1 MKTFKN
7 VKFKWTFR
15 DYQQRVLDNS
25 KRYLKDKKINIV
37 AAPGSGKTILGLE
50 LIVRLNSPCIILSPT
65 ITIRDQ
71 WSERFKEAFLD
82 ERENINDYFSSDLNN
97 IKLLNSISYQALH
110 SAINNV
116 VCEDDEEVID
126 YRNVD
131 LFKLVNDNNITT
143 ICLDEAHHL
152 QNEWQKALEKFIKGL
167 GRNVTIISLTA
178 TPPYDASEEEWNRYI
193 GVCGEIDEEIFV
205 PELVKQNTL
214 CPHQDY
220 VYFNYPTKEEIDD
233 FKEYRNKAYL
243 AIDEVIK
250 TNAFARL
257 YRFNNSKY
265 NFSYGRIYKDSK
277 GFASLLSLFDYAS
290 LKVNKSVSRNMF
302 GAKEVEKFDLVKG
315 EHAVK
320 YMLDCDDL
328 DEEEKEEILDI
339 FKKYSLV
346 ERGKVKLDLNE
357 KLKKKLVSS
366 TGKLV
371 SIENIV
377 KSEYCSLANNLR
389 MLVLTDYIK
398 KESIVD
404 IGENTKFNN
413 ISIVSIFE
421 TIRRSDIGV
430 KIGALSGSLVILPLS
445 LKEVLI
451 DEFKLSEKIFSL
463 KQINNTE
470 YGSFTLKG
478 SNKDKVSLLSDL
490 FKKGYVE
497 VLVGTKSLLGEGW
510 DSPCINSLILASFVG
525 SYMLSNQMRGRAIR
539 IYKDNL
545 NKVSNIWHL
554 VTIEPSYI
562 FDNNKSI
569 NNEKT
574 IVSHDY
580 ETLKRRFTAFVGP
593 NYEKRKIESGIER
606 LTCIK
611 SPYDKEG
618 IERINNEMLALA
630 LNREDMK
637 NIWLESLSGDGKLLL
652 VSVVDK
658 RSRVPLLVSILELG
672 KVALYHALYLIF
684 FSYLISIFGEWFNF
698 ISKILSIIL
707 FIVLIPITVKGLY
720 IFFNHVNSKLS
731 IKSLSKIVLNSLKQI
746 RLINDNAKINIA
758 LNEEGEY
765 EVSLLHASFEEE
777 RIFNE
782 GLGEFLSL
790 NEDPRYLSI
799 RKNIFNKRDF
809 KISYAIPSQIC
820 VNKKD
825 VAVFKHFLTCSMG
838 NFETLYTRS
847 VNGKVNIMRYINKS
861 YIVRAKSVISKHK
874 VI

>member
-7 VKFKWTFR
+7 AKFKWTFR

-25 KRYLKDKKINIV
+25 KKYLKDKKINIV

-71 WSERFKEAFLD
+71 WADRFKEAFLSED
-82 ERENINDYFSSDLNN
+82 DNINDYFSSDLNN
-97 IKLLNSISYQALH
+97 IKLLNSITYQALH

-116 VCEDDEEVID
+116 VSVDDEEEVD
-126 YRNVD
+126 YRNID
-131 LFKLVNDNNITT
+131 LFKLVNENKITT

-167 GRNVTIISLTA
+167 GRNITIVSLTA

-220 VYFNYPTKEEIDD
+220 VYFNYPSEEEIDD

-250 TNAFARL
+250 TESFVRL
-257 YRFNNSKY
+257 YRLNNSKY
-265 NFSYGRIYKDSK
+265 NFSYGKIYKDVK
-277 GFASLLSLFDYAS
+277 GFEALLSLFDYAS
-290 LKVNKSVSRNMF
+290 LDVDKSIAKKMF
-302 GAKEVEKFDLVKG
+302 GTKEVEKFDLVKG
-315 EHAVK
+315 EEAVR
-320 YMLDCDDL
+320 YILNCEDL
-328 DEEEKEEILDI
+328 DELEKEEILNV

-377 KSEYCSLANNLR
+377 KSEFQSLKSNLR

-398 KESIVD
+398 KESVVE
-404 IGENTKFNN
+404 IGKDTKFNN

-421 TIRRSDIGV
+421 TIRRSNIGV
-430 KIGALSGSLVILPLS
+430 KIGALSGSLVILPLC
-445 LKEVLI
+445 LEQTLVKEFNL
-451 DEFKLSEKIFSL
+451 DKKLFSL
-463 KQINNTE
+463 KQINDTE

-478 SNKDKVSLLSDL
+478 TNKEKVSLLSEL
-490 FKKGYVE
+490 FKKGYIE

-539 IYKDNL
+539 IYKDDP

-562 FDNNKSI
+562 FDNNKEI
-569 NNEKT
+569 DNEKT

-593 NYEKRKIESGIER
+593 NYEKRVVESGIER

-611 SPYDKEG
+611 EPFNKEG
-618 IERINNEMLALA
+618 ISNINKSMLALA

-637 NIWLESLSGDGKLLL
+637 NIWLEALGGDGKLVL
-652 VSVVDK
+652 VNVIDK
-658 RSRVPLLVSILELG
+658 RLRVPLFLPILELG
-672 KVALYHALYLIF
+672 KAILPHALYLMFFNYLTNSFGNWFKGIGMVLSLIIF
-684 FSYLISIFGEWFNF
+684 LA
-698 ISKILSIIL
+698 
-707 FIVLIPITVKGLY
+707 LIPFTVKGLY
-720 IFFNHVNSKLS
+720 IFFNHVTSKFS
-731 IKSLSKIVLNSLKQI
+731 IKSLSKVVLNSLKQI
-746 RLINDNAKINIA
+746 RLINDNAKLNIV
-758 LNEEGEY
+758 LNQEDEY

-777 RIFNE
+777 RTFNE
-782 GLGEFLSL
+782 ALGEFLSL
-790 NEDPRYLSI
+790 NEDPRYLMI
-799 RKNIFNKRDF
+799 RKNVFKKRDF
-809 KISYAIPSQIC
+809 KVSYSVPSC
-820 VNKKD
+820 FASSKKD
-825 VAVFKHFLTCSMG
+825 VAVFKHFLTWSMG
-838 NFETLYTRS
+838 NFEALYTRS
-847 VNGKVNIMRYINKS
+847 VNGKANIANYINAS
-861 YIVRAKSVISKHK
+861 YVVRGKKVISKHK